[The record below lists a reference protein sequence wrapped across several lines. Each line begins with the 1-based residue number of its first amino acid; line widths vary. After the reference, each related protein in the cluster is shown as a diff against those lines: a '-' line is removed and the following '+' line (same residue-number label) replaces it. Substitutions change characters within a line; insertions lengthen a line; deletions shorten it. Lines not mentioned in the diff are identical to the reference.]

1 MEPDT
6 YYIVGPEPLPGI
18 MEVLGL
24 KNTLIGVDRSRIRS
38 WWPTIW

>member
-6 YYIVGPEPLPGI
+6 YYIIGAWNHHRGI

-24 KNTLIGVDRSRIRS
+24 KNTLIGVGSD
-38 WWPTIW
+38 PE